1 MIYFLII
8 YLFFLNFHCRNI
20 ISLIKIDLSWKMKF
34 HNIKFYLYIK
44 YIDLVSGN
52 KHFQIFLEGLYFIF
66 VGDISLFI
74 FLHWLFY
81 AFFSLPCFCC
91 SAFYISFSYTYL
103 FHDITIILLM
113 LALHE
118 ENKMFGS
125 FIISIMYEFL
135 NLLYNN

>member
-1 MIYFLII
+1 MQKY
-8 YLFFLNFHCRNI
+8 H
-20 ISLIKIDLSWKMKF
+20 ISNVKIDLSWKMKF

-66 VGDISLFI
+66 VGDIIIYISALTVLCIFFSFLFLLLC
-74 FLHWLFY
+74 FLHQ
-81 AFFSLPCFCC
+81 
-91 SAFYISFSYTYL
+91 FSYTYL

-135 NLLYNN
+135 NLLYINNIYIIV